1 MSSTTGA
8 ESRAIARS
16 GDAESRAAGARL
28 GEAAKS
34 RATGARPTEAAES
47 PVAESRAVETAE
59 APAGAGGSE
68 SRRMRADARQ
78 NVAALLDAAAAV
90 FVESGVDAPVRSIAQ
105 RAGVGVGTLYRHFPL
120 RSDLI
125 SAVFRHE
132 IDACVAAA
140 AEFEAEYP
148 PGEALDRW
156 TMRYTEFVA
165 TKRGLAGAL
174 HSGDPAYEPLAQ
186 YFSTHL
192 APTLGRMLDAAK
204 RSGDVVRDV
213 DPAEFLGAVAN
224 LCHAGDPAG
233 SGRPERMVRLL
244 LAGLRSAE

>member
-1 MSSTTGA
+1 MSSTTDA
-8 ESRAIARS
+8 ASRATDTRRGAA
-16 GDAESRAAGARL
+16 AEPASDTGQGEVAQSRAADT
-28 GEAAKS
+28 
-34 RATGARPTEAAES
+34 ATGATA
-47 PVAESRAVETAE
+47 ETAE
-59 APAGAGGSE
+59 APAGA
-68 SRRMRADARQ
+68 SRAASRPMRADARQ

-148 PGEALDRW
+148 SGEALDRW
-156 TMRYTEFVA
+156 VMRYTKFVA
-165 TKRGLAGAL
+165 TKRGLAAAL
-174 HSGDPAYEPLAQ
+174 HSGDPAYEPLAK

-192 APTLGRMLDAAK
+192 APTLARMLDAAR
-204 RSGDVVRDV
+204 RSGDVVHDV
-213 DPAEFLGAVAN
+213 NPGEFLAAVAN
-224 LCHAGDPAG
+224 LCHAGDPTG
-233 SGRPERMVRLL
+233 SGQPERMVRLL
-244 LAGLRSAE
+244 LAGLRSPA